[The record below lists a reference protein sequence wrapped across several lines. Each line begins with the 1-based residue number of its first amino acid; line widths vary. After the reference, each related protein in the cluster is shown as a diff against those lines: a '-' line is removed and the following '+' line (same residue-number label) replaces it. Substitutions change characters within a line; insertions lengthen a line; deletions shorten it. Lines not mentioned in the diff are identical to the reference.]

1 MRTWVKI
8 GELEH
13 RAYTK
18 RCIILLAEAAIS
30 VTAAIL
36 AVVNAVQGDPENRVF
51 TCVCTAVFM
60 WAPHVLE
67 RAVKHRFSAS
77 QHAAYIVMLTGSAI
91 IGSAFNVFNK
101 VEWYDCLMHF
111 VSGYAMMI
119 FIMIPFCAMLERAEE
134 DRRKGVPAVLILFLC
149 SMGTAAVWEIME
161 FAADLLAGQAS
172 QGHVPPEIAAMLEEQ
187 GLTGIR
193 AAWEGMKYVS
203 VLDTDLD
210 MLCHMGGTLLF
221 CLHYALHLATG
232 RNLGMGTLT
241 ADIRGADMNTAAREK
256 LAVADDPAEA
266 E

>member
-60 WAPHVLE
+60 WVPHVLE
-67 RAVKHRFSAS
+67 RAAKHRFSAS

-119 FIMIPFCAMLERAEE
+119 FIMIPFCSVLERAEE
-134 DRRKGVPAVLILFLC
+134 DRRKGVPATQVYRHAY
-149 SMGTAAVWEIME
+149 G
-161 FAADLLAGQAS
+161 
-172 QGHVPPEIAAMLEEQ
+172 
-187 GLTGIR
+187 
-193 AAWEGMKYVS
+193 Y
-203 VLDTDLD
+203 TD
-210 MLCHMGGTLLF
+210 GES
-221 CLHYALHLATG
+221 G
-232 RNLGMGTLT
+232 R
-241 ADIRGADMNTAAREK
+241 
-256 LAVADDPAEA
+256 
-266 E
+266 

>member
-1 MRTWVKI
+1 M
-8 GELEH
+8 
-13 RAYTK
+13 
-18 RCIILLAEAAIS
+18 
-30 VTAAIL
+30 
-36 AVVNAVQGDPENRVF
+36 
-51 TCVCTAVFM
+51 
-60 WAPHVLE
+60 E
-67 RAVKHRFSAS
+67 RAAKHRFSAS
-77 QHAAYIVMLTGSAI
+77 QHAAYIVMLTGSAV

-149 SMGTAAVWEIME
+149 SMGTAAVWAIME

-172 QGHVPPEIAAMLEEQ
+172 QGHVPPEIAAMSEEQ

-221 CLHYALHLATG
+221 CLPYALPLATG
-232 RNLGMGTLT
+232 RNLGMGTVT
-241 ADIRGADMNTAAREK
+241 ADIRGADRNTAAREK
-256 LAVADDPAEA
+256 LAVADDPAETG
-266 E
+266 